1 MKIYI
6 LTTILFVIGIV
17 SGVILSYIFLQNPS
31 KLELNTNLSAVEL
44 FSHNYVWFIIFL
56 FGFLTFG
63 IINISM
69 LLYNGGVIGFLIGY
83 SLKTKQFIQLIIWLA
98 PHGVFEILA
107 LIISNGFAFFIL
119 YFFYLKIIKEVKTNI
134 KIKFLF
140 IRSLLLITIFSIIA
154 SLLEVYI
161 NYK

>member
-1 MKIYI
+1 MNIYV
-6 LTTILFVIGIV
+6 LTIILFVIGIV
-17 SGVILSYIFLQNPS
+17 SGIVLSYVILQKPE
-31 KLELNTNLSAVEL
+31 KLELNTELSAIEL
-44 FSHNYVWFIIFL
+44 FFHNYVWFIVFL

-83 SLKTKQFIQLIIWLA
+83 SLKTKQFLQLVVWLA
-98 PHGVFEILA
+98 PHGIFEILA
-107 LIISNGFAFFIL
+107 LIISNGFTFFII
-119 YFFYLKIIKEVKTNI
+119 YFFYLKIIKEIEIKV
-134 KIKFLF
+134 KIKVMFTSSF
-140 IRSLLLITIFSIIA
+140 FLITIVSIIA